1 MVRDEFTEKSSEI
14 PGSLYRY
21 FFFFRRSPRDK
32 AKLTSM
38 EAIPPNGGGKTVI
51 QLFFYVGAYT
61 MKVALS
67 NPVS

>member
-1 MVRDEFTEKSSEI
+1 VKYLALFIYISFSS
-14 PGSLYRY
+14 GDRLG
-21 FFFFRRSPRDK
+21 DK
-32 AKLTSM
+32 TKLTSM